1 MDTIPF
7 TRAHARQAA
16 EIHVEGQPGTFLTR
30 LGIDFLTRM
39 YQAIADSPH
48 AFGVTVVDE
57 DTVAGLAIVALN
69 TTQVF
74 QEMKRQHWHRL
85 LWPMIR
91 QVLRDPLLV
100 GDIVQTMRYPNRL
113 HVPPGEAEVLFL
125 GLRRPYMRRGLAPRL
140 ANLIMEEAHRR
151 GCTSAT
157 TLVARQNRTVRW
169 IIAAIPGAYV
179 EREVELNGKIML
191 VYRVKLPIPDESDK
205 SSVSSSQ
212 ISVDRWQS
220 AVSHQQSAVRDSG

>member
-57 DTVAGLAIVALN
+57 DTVAGVAIVALN

-100 GDIVQTMRYPNRL
+100 GDIVQSIRYPATL

-125 GLRRPYMRRGLAPRL
+125 GLRRPYMRRGIAPRL
-140 ANLIMEEAHRR
+140 ANLIMDEAHRR

-179 EREVELNGKIML
+179 EREVELHGKTML
-191 VYRVKLPIPDESDK
+191 VHRVKLPIPDESDQ

-212 ISVDRWQS
+212 ISMDRRQS
-220 AVSHQQSAVRDSG
+220 AVSHQQSAVGDSG

>member
-57 DTVAGLAIVALN
+57 DTVAGVAIVALN

-100 GDIVQTMRYPNRL
+100 GDIVQSIRYPATL

-125 GLRRPYMRRGLAPRL
+125 GLRRPYMRRGIAPRL
-140 ANLIMEEAHRR
+140 SNLIMDEAHRR

-169 IIAAIPGAYV
+169 IIAAVPGAYV
-179 EREVELNGKIML
+179 DREVELNGKIML
-191 VYRVKLPIPDESDK
+191 VYRVKLPILNESDQ
-205 SSVSSSQ
+205 SSAASGQ
-212 ISVDRWQS
+212 QS
-220 AVSHQQSAVRDSG
+220 AVSSQQVAVRDGC

>member
-57 DTVAGLAIVALN
+57 DAVAGVAIVALN

-74 QEMKRQHWHRL
+74 QEMKRQHWRHL

-100 GDIVQTMRYPNRL
+100 GDIVQSIRYPTTL
-113 HVPPGEAEVLFL
+113 HAPPGEAEVLFL
-125 GLRRPYMRRGLAPRL
+125 GLRRPYMRRGMAPRL
-140 ANLIMEEAHRR
+140 SNLIMDEAHRR

-169 IIAAIPGAYV
+169 IIAAIPGAYID
-179 EREVELNGKIML
+179 REVELNGKIML
-191 VYRVKLPIPDESDK
+191 VYRVKLPILDESDG
-205 SSVSSSQ
+205 SSVSDSQ
-212 ISVDRWQS
+212 ISVERRQS
-220 AVSHQQSAVRDSG
+220 EVSHQQSEVRDRG

>member
-1 MDTIPF
+1 MDTILF

-39 YQAIADSPH
+39 YQAMADSPH

-57 DTVAGLAIVALN
+57 DTVAGVAIVALN
-69 TTQVF
+69 TTRVF

-91 QVLRDPLLV
+91 QVLRDPLLA
-100 GDIVQTMRYPNRL
+100 GDIVQSIRYPATL
-113 HVPPGEAEVLFL
+113 HAPPAEAEVLFL
-125 GLRRPYMRRGLAPRL
+125 GLRRPYMRRGLARRL
-140 ANLIMEEAHRR
+140 SNLIMDEAHRR

-157 TLVARQNRTVRW
+157 TLVARQNRAARW
-169 IIAAIPGAYV
+169 IIAAVPGAYV
-179 EREVELNGKIML
+179 DREVELNGKIML
-191 VYRVKLPIPDESDK
+191 VYRVKLPIPDESDQ
-205 SSVSSSQ
+205 SSATSGQ
-212 ISVDRWQS
+212 Q
-220 AVSHQQSAVRDSG
+220 AGVSHQQSAVRDSG

>member
-48 AFGVTVVDE
+48 AFGVTVIDE
-57 DTVAGLAIVALN
+57 NTVAGVAIVALN

-100 GDIVQTMRYPNRL
+100 GDIVQSIRYPATL
-113 HVPPGEAEVLFL
+113 HAPPGEAEILFL
-125 GLRRPYMRRGLAPRL
+125 GLRRPYMRRGIARRV
-140 ANLIMEEAHRR
+140 ASLIVDEAYGR
-151 GCTSAT
+151 GCTSIT
-157 TLVARQNRTVRW
+157 TLVAKRNRAARW
-169 IIAAIPGAYV
+169 VVAAFPGSYID
-179 EREVELNGKIML
+179 REVELNGKIML
-191 VYRVKLPIPDESDK
+191 VYRAKLPILDES
-205 SSVSSSQ
+205 
-212 ISVDRWQS
+212 
-220 AVSHQQSAVRDSG
+220 G

>member
-16 EIHVEGQPGTFLTR
+16 EIHIEGQPGTFLTR

-39 YQAIADSPH
+39 YQAMADSPQ

-57 DTVAGLAIVALN
+57 DTVAGVAIVALN
-69 TTQVF
+69 TTRVF

-91 QVLRDPLLV
+91 RVLRDPLLV
-100 GDIVQTMRYPNRL
+100 GDIVQSIRYPATL
-113 HVPPGEAEVLFL
+113 HAPPGEAEVLFL
-125 GLRRPYMRRGLAPRL
+125 GLRRPYMRRGLARRL
-140 ANLIMEEAHRR
+140 SNLIMDEAHRR

-157 TLVARQNRTVRW
+157 TLVARQNRAARW

-179 EREVELNGKIML
+179 DREVDLNGKIML
-191 VYRVKLPIPDESDK
+191 VYRVKLPILDESDQ
-205 SSVSSSQ
+205 SSVTSGQ
-212 ISVDRWQS
+212 RS
-220 AVSHQQSAVRDSG
+220 AVSSQQAAVRDGC